1 MKTIKSIILI
11 ALAVSCFAACQD
23 KENPEGGKGK
33 GISMSLTDRLG
44 YKTTKYESSTG
55 SFSYTTGKIKLHTG
69 LHPDSNDNLPT
80 VKVNFPEDHSRYRA
94 AYLTYT
100 MCSTDEGPAAW
111 DQTTMVVIKD
121 KKTGEWYEL
130 ARAFT
135 PYGGKTGSSSDGF
148 NANWSKSYYMDV
160 TELLPI
166 MEGETEIGV
175 YYCGWE
181 SEDASRHHAVQ
192 LGFNF
197 YEGTPKKNV
206 IFTKKVYDSSIN
218 STPGYRRCW
227 PYGFED
233 YEGGKYSLEA
243 KDRLGERTINIP
255 AGVKSAL
262 LRVDITGH
270 GMDYDGEFPDRKN
283 KEPNSCAEF
292 DEQNYTVRLNGKALS
307 EQGRVF
313 ERNNSNYE
321 QWGTYY
327 YDRAGWGPGKPA
339 NVHYWEIKNIP
350 AEGAAITLDIDFERY
365 VTSSGFTPNSNS
377 NPYYIIEADLF
388 GFDK

>member
-1 MKTIKSIILI
+1 M
-11 ALAVSCFAACQD
+11 
-23 KENPEGGKGK
+23 
-33 GISMSLTDRLG
+33 
-44 YKTTKYESSTG
+44 
-55 SFSYTTGKIKLHTG
+55 
-69 LHPDSNDNLPT
+69 
-80 VKVNFPEDHSRYRA
+80 
-94 AYLTYT
+94 
-100 MCSTDEGPAAW
+100 
-111 DQTTMVVIKD
+111 
-121 KKTGEWYEL
+121 
-130 ARAFT
+130 
-135 PYGGKTGSSSDGF
+135 
-148 NANWSKSYYMDV
+148 
-160 TELLPI
+160 
-166 MEGETEIGV
+166 
-175 YYCGWE
+175 
-181 SEDASRHHAVQ
+181 
-192 LGFNF
+192 
-197 YEGTPKKNV
+197 
-206 IFTKKVYDSSIN
+206 
-218 STPGYRRCW
+218 
-227 PYGFED
+227 
-233 YEGGKYSLEA
+233 
-243 KDRLGERTINIP
+243 
-255 AGVKSAL
+255 KSAL

-365 VTSSGFTPNSNS
+365 VTSSGFTPNSDS